1 MSYDIW
7 DLASGN
13 LIRTYASEREALA
26 FVRAAVAHHGRRYV
40 SRWAL
45 LTVAG
50 DGDDEADHQTIAQG
64 AVLAK
69 LAGQSVPA

>member
-7 DLASGN
+7 DLSSGN
-13 LIRTYASEREALA
+13 LIRTYDSEREALA
-26 FVRAAVAHHGRRYV
+26 FVRGAVERHGRRSI

-64 AVLAK
+64 AALAK